1 MINEQYSINEEAI
14 RSLILYL
21 KNLRKEHTTIKK
33 ISDYTDI
40 SYNTIMKFEKGM
52 VDMPFL
58 DTFMRLMDCWQF
70 SDDQVVEVYKSLLN
84 KDKKLKLVVGD
95 CSSEPKKVKVAT
107 KEIEILPSFWRAARK
122 CKKLTLTD
130 VSLATGLSKSAIS
143 KIETNEISNNLRTII
158 SLCKFYEVTDR
169 QVLNF
174 YHSVLPESEKEN
186 NLDSKTDEEVKE
198 SMKDEKS
205 TLDKQYSKSK
215 ILIKK

>member
-84 KDKKLKLVVGD
+84 KDKKK
-95 CSSEPKKVKVAT
+95 P
-107 KEIEILPSFWRAARK
+107 
-122 CKKLTLTD
+122 
-130 VSLATGLSKSAIS
+130 
-143 KIETNEISNNLRTII
+143 
-158 SLCKFYEVTDR
+158 
-169 QVLNF
+169 
-174 YHSVLPESEKEN
+174 
-186 NLDSKTDEEVKE
+186 
-198 SMKDEKS
+198 MK
-205 TLDKQYSKSK
+205 
-215 ILIKK
+215 